1 MRPMRPV
8 VFLHKRCA
16 GGVAAALCFFWL
28 ALSSP
33 VVFGENGDVF
43 GNRFRCGNPAGVSLC
58 LTTLRPGCSL
68 TITPGK
74 GIPREPGD
82 KVILSYGK
90 ETRVI
95 TEPSQ
100 LSGCVSLQSEDD
112 ALEYLRFFSSVKTV
126 HLFKES
132 LLEIF
137 PARSAGCFL
146 ICLPE
151 KRWFALGLAS
161 PTIIKES
168 AGFKVTRLAIKPVP
182 SYYEVTVFKITQEVT
197 FDGRVRD
204 LTSEPVTIP
213 RLDRLRLGFPMY
225 M

>member
-8 VFLHKRCA
+8 ASLHKRSS
-16 GGVAAALCFFWL
+16 GGVAAALCFFWF
-28 ALSSP
+28 ALSNP

-43 GNRFRCGNPAGVSLC
+43 GNRFRCGNPGGVSLC
-58 LTTLRPGCSL
+58 LPTLRPGCSL

-82 KVILSYGK
+82 QVILSHGE
-90 ETRVI
+90 ETRSI
-95 TEPSQ
+95 TEPDQ
-100 LSGCVSLQSEDD
+100 LSGCVSIQSEND
-112 ALEYLRFFSSVKTV
+112 ALDYLRFFSSVKTV

-137 PARSAGCFL
+137 PARSAGCVL
-146 ICLPE
+146 VCLPE
-151 KRWFALGLAS
+151 RRWFALELAS
-161 PTIIKES
+161 PIITKES

-182 SYYEVTVFKITQEVT
+182 SHYDVTVFKITQEVT
-197 FDGRVRD
+197 FDGRVRE
-204 LTSEPVTIP
+204 LSSEPVTIP
-213 RLDRLRLGFPMY
+213 RLDRIRLGFPIY